1 MSTAAHKVHGIIG
14 APSHPKNAL
23 SPHAAHCVKPVVL
36 GISSAAPS
44 AARSAAR
51 GDAPSRSACARAS
64 AARFS
69 TLAPCAARVR
79 GAAE

>member
-1 MSTAAHKVHGIIG
+1 MSTAAHRVHGIIG
-14 APSHPKNAL
+14 APSHPKKAL

-51 GDAPSRSACARAS
+51 RRAVAQRLRARVGRALLDARAVRR
-64 AARFS
+64 AR
-69 TLAPCAARVR
+69 AR
-79 GAAE
+79 AAE